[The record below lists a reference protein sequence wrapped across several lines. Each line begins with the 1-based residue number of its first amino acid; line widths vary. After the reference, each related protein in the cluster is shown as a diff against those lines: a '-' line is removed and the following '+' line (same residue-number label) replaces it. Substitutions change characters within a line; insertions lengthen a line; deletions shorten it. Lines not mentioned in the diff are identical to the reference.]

1 MAKPVRIGT
10 RTSKLALWQTEKVK
24 TDLQAKHP
32 DIKVEIVE
40 ISTVGDERLDV
51 SLSKI
56 GDKGLFTKEL
66 ETAMFEGRIDCAVH
80 SLKDL
85 PTTLP
90 EGLSI
95 GAVTK
100 REIPNDVLVSKG
112 ARTIAELPSGALVA
126 TGSLR
131 RTSQLLSLRPDLRI
145 IGIRGNV
152 PTRLSKFKASD
163 CDGMVLAFAGLKRLG
178 LESEIGGVIP
188 VEELVPAVGQGII
201 AIEIRSEDSELR
213 DLLSSIEDSEARA
226 FGEAERAFLRTLEGG
241 CQVPIGALAT
251 RIDGKVSLSAFIGAI
266 DGSKSLRGT
275 ETGEWGQSEDIGIR
289 LANRL
294 LAEGGDE
301 ILEQARKAAGEM
313 SGETL

>member
-1 MAKPVRIGT
+1 VAKLVRIGT

-24 TDLQAKHP
+24 RDLQAKHP
-32 DIKVEIVE
+32 DIEIEIVE
-40 ISTVGDERLDV
+40 ISTVGDEKLDV

-66 ETAMFEGRIDCAVH
+66 ETAIFEGRIDCAVH

-85 PTTLP
+85 PTILP
-90 EGLSI
+90 DGLSI
-95 GAVTK
+95 GAVTE
-100 REIPNDVLVSKG
+100 REMPNDVLVSKG
-112 ARTIAELPSGALVA
+112 ARTIDELPTGALVA

-152 PTRLSKFKASD
+152 PTRVSKFKASD
-163 CDGMVLAFAGLKRLG
+163 CDGMVLAFAGLKRPLPDAD
-178 LESEIGGVIP
+178 IGGVIP
-188 VEELVPAVGQGII
+188 VEQLVPAVGQGII
-201 AIEIRSEDSELR
+201 AVEIRSEDAELR
-213 DLLSSIEDSEARA
+213 DLLSSIEDSEARV
-226 FGEAERAFLRTLEGG
+226 FGETERAFLRTLEGG

-251 RIDGKVSLSAFIGAI
+251 KIDGNVSLSAFIGAI
-266 DGSKSLRGT
+266 DGSNSLRGT
-275 ETGEWGQSEDIGIR
+275 EIGEWGQSEDIGFR

>member
-1 MAKPVRIGT
+1 MAKLVRIGT

-24 TDLQAKHP
+24 RDLQAKHP
-32 DIKVEIVE
+32 DIEIEIVE
-40 ISTVGDERLDV
+40 ISTVGDEKLDV

-66 ETAMFEGRIDCAVH
+66 ETAIFEGRIDCAVH

-85 PTTLP
+85 PTILP
-90 EGLSI
+90 DGLSI
-95 GAVTK
+95 GAVTE
-100 REIPNDVLVSKG
+100 REMPNDVLVSKG
-112 ARTIAELPSGALVA
+112 ARTIDELPTGALVA

-152 PTRLSKFKASD
+152 PTRVSKFKASD

-178 LESEIGGVIP
+178 LDAEIGGVIP
-188 VEELVPAVGQGII
+188 VEQLVPAVGQGII
-201 AIEIRSEDSELR
+201 AVEIRSEDAELR
-213 DLLSSIEDSEARA
+213 DLLSSIEDSEARV
-226 FGEAERAFLRTLEGG
+226 FGETERAFLRTLEGG

-251 RIDGKVSLSAFIGAI
+251 NIDGQVSLSAFIGAI
-266 DGSKSLRGT
+266 DGSKTLRGT
-275 ETGEWGQSEDIGIR
+275 ESGEWGRAEDMGIR
-289 LANRL
+289 LANKL
-294 LAEGGDE
+294 LSEGGAE